1 MEEKRL
7 YELTISPKFENALP
21 RPQEAEFSQLKDMLL
36 TEGCRDALVV
46 FHGTL
51 IDGHS
56 RYRICHECGIP
67 FNIMEMEFD
76 DEDAALLWIVE
87 NQLSRR
93 NVSDFA
99 KCELVLRLEPK
110 LREELER
117 VRREKISQ
125 YRSGMRQN
133 EMVQKSAPSDGQ
145 DEMVQNSAPSKKA
158 RDQLAKMAG
167 VSHDTLTKVKKLLES
182 APSETLEQ
190 LRSGSLNV
198 NKAFISVFKPEEQR
212 KHEEAVR
219 RSKEMDR
226 EIASVMPGYGLAVPL
241 PPREEGIRFRPP
253 DSVLDIPP
261 ITVFGNMPAD
271 DPKYRGRA
279 EMAYA
284 KGEFQKNTDYY
295 TDRAAEILQWMSSAS
310 INPENLEILREIVKN
325 GYEKIMKLIGGYEN
339 EDQ

>member
-7 YELTISPKFENALP
+7 YELTISPKFEKALP
-21 RPQEAEFSQLKDMLL
+21 PLQEAELSQLREKLL

-99 KCELVLRLEPK
+99 KCELVLPLEPK
-110 LREELER
+110 IRAEA
-117 VRREKISQ
+117 KK
-125 YRSGMRQN
+125 RQIR
-133 EMVQKSAPSDGQ
+133 KSVKPILAEQTESKFVKPILAGQ
-145 DEMVQNSAPSKKA
+145 T
-158 RDQLAKMAG
+158 RDQLAQLAG
-167 VSHDTLTKVKKLLES
+167 LSHGTFDKAKRLIEQADEETKK
-182 APSETLEQ
+182 Q
-190 LRSGSLNV
+190 LRNG
-198 NKAFISVFKPEEQR
+198 KITIHTAFTNLFNPKEQQKHEEQR

-219 RSKEMDR
+219 RSKEMDK

-241 PPREEGIRFRPP
+241 PPRAEGVSFRPP
-253 DSVLDIPP
+253 DSVLEIPP

-295 TDRAAEILQWMSSAS
+295 TNRTAEILQWMSSAS
-310 INPENLEILREIVKN
+310 INRENLEILREIVKN

>member
-1 MEEKRL
+1 MEEKQL
-7 YELTISPKFENALP
+7 YELKISPRFENALP
-21 RPQEAEFSQLKDMLL
+21 PLQEAELSQLREKLL

-67 FNIMEMEFD
+67 FAITELKRE
-76 DEDAALLWIVE
+76 DEEAAYLWVVE

-99 KCELVLRLEPK
+99 KCELVVRLAPK
-110 LREELER
+110 LKEEA
-117 VRREKISQ
+117 
-125 YRSGMRQN
+125 
-133 EMVQKSAPSDGQ
+133 QKRMLRG
-145 DEMVQNSAPSKKA
+145 KKA
-158 RDQLAKMAG
+158 EDPGPNLGQGKGRTSRQLAKIAG
-167 VSHDTLTKVKKLLES
+167 ISHGSFEKAQKILEH
-182 APSETLEQ
+182 ADAETIAK
-190 LRSGSLNV
+190 LRSGDLSIHSAYTTL
-198 NKAFISVFKPEEQR
+198 FKPEEQR

-219 RSKEMDR
+219 RSKEMDK

-241 PPREEGIRFRPP
+241 PPREEGISFRPP
-253 DSVLDIPP
+253 DSVLEIPP
-261 ITVFGNMPAD
+261 IAVFGNMPAD

>member
-1 MEEKRL
+1 
-7 YELTISPKFENALP
+7 
-21 RPQEAEFSQLKDMLL
+21 
-36 TEGCRDALVV
+36 
-46 FHGTL
+46 
-51 IDGHS
+51 
-56 RYRICHECGIP
+56 
-67 FNIMEMEFD
+67 
-76 DEDAALLWIVE
+76 
-87 NQLSRR
+87 
-93 NVSDFA
+93 
-99 KCELVLRLEPK
+99 
-110 LREELER
+110 
-117 VRREKISQ
+117 
-125 YRSGMRQN
+125 
-133 EMVQKSAPSDGQ
+133 
-145 DEMVQNSAPSKKA
+145 
-158 RDQLAKMAG
+158 MAG
-167 VSHDTLTKVKKLLES
+167 VSRDTLTKVKKLLES

-219 RSKEMDR
+219 RSKEMDK

-241 PPREEGIRFRPP
+241 PPREEGISFRPP
-253 DSVLDIPP
+253 DSVLEIPP